1 MGFLSFGHSRNIMEH
16 LENLCQTLK
25 KWIERFDFNVEHSFK
40 GTWWPLDCLDDFA
53 RCWSILM
60 VQGFVGCQSSSWFTK
75 LLYDNVCSF
84 RHVYVQ
90 GLSIM
95 IFWLFYS
102 YPWDSKKPPVEG
114 SCVDLPPWKITA
126 QTAAMILMAQAGCES
141 LQTNL
146 SPYLETSVGCLYV
159 CSLKHNYTG
168 PSISWMVTEWLDSY
182 CSSPLNNQH
191 SVVTQSWTIPNMKP

>member
-25 KWIERFDFNVEHSFK
+25 KWIERIDFNVEHSFK

-60 VQGFVGCQSSSWFTK
+60 VQGFVGCQPSSWFTK

-126 QTAAMILMAQAGCES
+126 QWWQPMAILPKSCRDSHGSAWLRRLWKFANQ
-141 LQTNL
+141 
-146 SPYLETSVGCLYV
+146 SV
-159 CSLKHNYTG
+159 
-168 PSISWMVTEWLDSY
+168 PISRNFCWMFAV
-182 CSSPLNNQH
+182 
-191 SVVTQSWTIPNMKP
+191 